1 MKTEI
6 RSYDETGS
14 TGLTIVHIWYT
25 MLLSEVLHGCIA
37 RETADERII
46 ITVLKRS
53 AEMKNCIIT
62 GGSSGIGYQAARQIA
77 DKGYHVTLLCRNQK
91 RAEKGRSS
99 DCKRNGQQ
107 QGGLA
112 DCRRGFICG
121 MFQQGKKQ

>member
-77 DKGYHVTLLCRNQK
+77 EKRLSCDTALQK
-91 RAEKGRSS
+91 S
-99 DCKRNGQQ
+99 KREPKRPQQ
-107 QGGLA
+107 
-112 DCRRGFICG
+112 R
-121 MFQQGKKQ
+121 FQKKQAAGWTG